1 MQKENWK
8 IVLRAGVLLGCVGL
22 LAGCSVREATLS
34 VGPSHER
41 PKTGLKSAELNALL
55 KTNYANAYEATSNK
69 LATRFDLEYDG
80 PGAIVSHEVFM
91 HVSPT
96 SIAEKKEISGNG
108 LGGEAMTAF
117 GPGVAV
123 PVLGLLFQAAS
134 RTPHANPVVVGY
146 EHLRQ
151 ELQNGKIFWVARY
164 VPDGHNV
171 DNRID
176 NLAHRAILWAGDL
189 EQAGWASGTSP
200 KAGDAIYKIHKV
212 SWQNWAD
219 ANVDWAWEGY
229 DGVAPVIPIVPARM
243 DWIVQSWKNAR
254 KDPFYVVNPHK
265 AAYPFMDLTSIE
277 YRIQPG
283 FSIPKWIQVH
293 EADLTSGGWMVI
305 YHQGDH
311 AMVWKDGKTQAY
323 PEPKDLVLKK

>member
-1 MQKENWK
+1 MLVENNRWK
-8 IVLRAGVLLGCVGL
+8 HIIRAGVLVAMAGILT
-22 LAGCSVREATLS
+22 GCSLREMTMNN
-34 VGPSHER
+34 GPMHFE
-41 PKTGLKSAELNALL
+41 PKTGLKSAALTRVL
-55 KTNYANAYEATSNK
+55 KQDHLPGISGNKMATQ
-69 LATRFDLEYDG
+69 FDLEYAG
-80 PGAIVSHEVFM
+80 PCAILAHEVYTDE
-91 HVSPT
+91 SPT
-96 SIAEKKEISGNG
+96 SIAEKKEIAGDG

-123 PVLGLLFQAAS
+123 PVLGLLFQASS

-151 ELQNGKIFWVARY
+151 ELQNGKIFWVAHY
-164 VPDGHNV
+164 VQDGKNV
-171 DNRID
+171 DDRID
-176 NLAHRAILWAGDL
+176 NLAHTAILWAGDL
-189 EQAGWASGTSP
+189 EPAGWASGTSP
-200 KAGDAIYKIHKV
+200 KAGNAIYRIDGG
-212 SWQNWAD
+212 SWELNSD
-219 ANVDWAWEGY
+219 ASIRWAWNTN
-229 DGVAPVIPIVPARM
+229 APSLPIVPARM
-243 DWIVQSWKNAR
+243 DWIVQSWKNAK

-283 FSIPKWIQVH
+283 FSIPKWIQAH